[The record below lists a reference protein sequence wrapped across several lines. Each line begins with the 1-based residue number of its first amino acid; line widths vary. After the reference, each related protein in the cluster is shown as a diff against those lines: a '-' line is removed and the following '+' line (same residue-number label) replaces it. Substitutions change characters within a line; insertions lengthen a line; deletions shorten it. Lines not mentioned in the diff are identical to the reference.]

1 MSKLAW
7 SRLRFF
13 CQLTSKK
20 FNNYTIKKLSLTII
34 SERVIIWL
42 IYYYTI
48 FALLHYLDYLS
59 YLGYYY
65 YLAYYLP
72 PAIIYYFITII

>member
-1 MSKLAW
+1 MFIS
-7 SRLRFF
+7 ST
-13 CQLTSKK
+13 C
-20 FNNYTIKKLSLTII
+20 YTIKKLSLTII
-34 SERVIIWL
+34 SERAIIWL

-48 FALLHYLDYLS
+48 FALLHYLDYLG

-72 PAIIYYFITII
+72 PAKIYYFITFI

>member
-1 MSKLAW
+1 MFIS
-7 SRLRFF
+7 ST
-13 CQLTSKK
+13 C
-20 FNNYTIKKLSLTII
+20 YTIKKLSLTII
-34 SERVIIWL
+34 SERAIIWL
-42 IYYYTI
+42 VYYYTI

-72 PAIIYYFITII
+72 PAIIYYFITFI

>member
-1 MSKLAW
+1 MFIS
-7 SRLRFF
+7 ST
-13 CQLTSKK
+13 C
-20 FNNYTIKKLSLTII
+20 YTIKKLSLTII
-34 SERVIIWL
+34 SERVNIWL

-59 YLGYYY
+59 YY

-72 PAIIYYFITII
+72 PAKIYYFITFI

>member
-1 MSKLAW
+1 MFIS
-7 SRLRFF
+7 ST
-13 CQLTSKK
+13 C
-20 FNNYTIKKLSLTII
+20 YTIKKLSLTII
-34 SERVIIWL
+34 SERVNIWL

-59 YLGYYY
+59 YYY

-72 PAIIYYFITII
+72 PTIIYYFITFI